1 MHLVLPKLLQSAVH
15 ITYFCARFW
24 YTYNICI
31 FWICPNMFDVLNF
44 SILLCSMIK
53 GFINSFFCVYVCT
66 DMSGQVSLMSDA
78 TLQISCVYLNTFQR
92 GVLTPMIECTLST
105 ITQRQHSGKTL
116 EPKGEWQKNTTDKL
130 CQCGLLGANH

>member
-1 MHLVLPKLLQSAVH
+1 M
-15 ITYFCARFW
+15 
-24 YTYNICI
+24 
-31 FWICPNMFDVLNF
+31 
-44 SILLCSMIK
+44 
-53 GFINSFFCVYVCT
+53 
-66 DMSGQVSLMSDA
+66 SLMSVA

-130 CQCGLLGANH
+130 CQCGLLDVNINFTVRCYFVLTLLVATQ